1 MSSRPERVVLVTGTG
16 TEVGKTWVACRLAVA
31 LRDRDLVVAARKPV
45 MSYDPDDDPTTS
57 DAVLLARATDET
69 PEAVCAPHRWYP
81 VAMAPPMAA
90 EALGRPRFTVADLV
104 GETVWPSDAAV
115 GLVEAAGGVLSPLAD
130 DGDAVTLADH
140 LEPDL
145 VGETVW
151 PSDAAVGLVEAAGGV
166 LSPLADDGDAVTL
179 ADHLEPDLVV
189 LVADAGLGTISAV
202 RLAAGVL
209 DGWPVTVVLNRYDP
223 LDDVHRRNRAWLV
236 DRDQFDVVISAE
248 QILPTLLG
256 WG

>member
-1 MSSRPERVVLVTGTG
+1 VSVRPDRVVLVVGTG

-31 LRDRDLVVAARKPV
+31 LRDRDVAVAARKPA

-90 EALGRPRFTVADLV
+90 EALDRPGFTVEDLA
-104 GETVWPSDAAV
+104 GEIVWATGTQV

-130 DGDAVTLADH
+130 DGDSVTLAEYVD
-140 LEPDL
+140 
-145 VGETVW
+145 
-151 PSDAAVGLVEAAGGV
+151 
-166 LSPLADDGDAVTL
+166 
-179 ADHLEPDLVV
+179 PDLVV
-189 LVADAGLGTISAV
+189 LVADAGLGTINAV

-209 DGWPVTVVLNRYDP
+209 DDWRLTVVLNRYDA
-223 LDDVHRRNRAWLV
+223 LDDLHRRNRAWLV
-236 DRDQFDVVISAE
+236 ERDQYDVVISAE
-248 QILPTLLG
+248 QIVPSLLG
-256 WG
+256 WA